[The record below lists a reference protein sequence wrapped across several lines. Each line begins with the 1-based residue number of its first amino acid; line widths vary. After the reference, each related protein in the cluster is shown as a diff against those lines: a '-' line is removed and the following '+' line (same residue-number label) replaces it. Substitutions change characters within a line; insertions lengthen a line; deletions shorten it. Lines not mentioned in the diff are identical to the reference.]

1 MSTRLGVRRE
11 AEVVSATQRTGPN
24 GKAYYDI
31 QVRVKSYASRNQLA
45 VTQAEVDKG
54 VELEWDRRFV
64 TVLGVA
70 SKRLYELRLQTAEAT
85 YAKDSAALGRII
97 ESFQCNEVA

>member
-11 AEVVSATQRTGPN
+11 AEVVGATQRTGPN
-24 GKAYYDI
+24 GREYYDV

-45 VTQAEVDKG
+45 VTQAEVDAG

-70 SKRLYELRLQTAEAT
+70 SKRLYELRIQTAEST
-85 YAKDSAALGRII
+85 YAKDSASLMRII
-97 ESFQCNEVA
+97 DSFQCYEVL